1 MNHKRE
7 KDHTKIY
14 MYHDFTLLYVL
25 KPAVIVME
33 MQLECQINLNGFFG
47 WVGGGLL
54 FIINSDIIKSV
65 IVYYTVLCVIF
76 S

>member
-1 MNHKRE
+1 
-7 KDHTKIY
+7 
-14 MYHDFTLLYVL
+14 MYHDFSLLYAL

-47 WVGGGLL
+47 RRRGGSSFL
-54 FIINSDIIKSV
+54 INTDIIISV
-65 IVYYTVLCVIF
+65 SITVLCVII